1 MPMEGKRMI
10 QSSGSRIRKGNL
22 ERNPGMDAF
31 TYVSLIIMAVITMT
45 PILWG
50 LSTSL
55 KEAAEINK
63 FPPVALPSVLDFSS
77 YYKVL
82 FQSNF
87 ITYFVNSIVVTVLCV
102 IISTIIAAHAAYAI
116 SRFNIRFKNQI
127 MFGILMTSMVPTVA
141 LLIPLYILSV
151 KAGLYNTHFL
161 LILIYTS
168 WRTPILT
175 WILKGFFDKSPVEI
189 EEAARVDGCSKL
201 MIFYRIV
208 LPISKAG
215 IISAALLSS
224 VYVWNDFLVSF
235 TFTTKE
241 ELRMISIGLYNY
253 ITQYGVQW
261 GELMAAVMISII
273 PIIILFVSMQ
283 SKFVEGLAAGAVKG

>member
-1 MPMEGKRMI
+1 MKEKALPKHPT
-10 QSSGSRIRKGNL
+10 SKL
-22 ERNPGMDAF
+22 ERNIPMSMF
-31 TYVSLIIMAVITMT
+31 TYIVLLLMAVITLT

-50 LSTSL
+50 LSTSI
-55 KEAAEINK
+55 KIDSEINK
-63 FPPVALPSVLDFSS
+63 FPPTVIPSVFNPAN
-77 YYKVL
+77 YFKVL

-87 ITYFVNSIVVTVLCV
+87 PTYFLNSIFVTAVCV
-102 IISTIIAAHAAYAI
+102 IVSTIIAAHAAYAI
-116 SRFNIRFKNQI
+116 ARFNIKFKNQI

-141 LLIPLYILSV
+141 LLIPLYIMSV
-151 KAGLYNTHFL
+151 KVHLYNTHFL
-161 LILIYTS
+161 LILIYTA

-175 WILKGFFDKSPVEI
+175 WILRGFFEKSPKEI
-189 EEAARVDGCSKL
+189 EEAATVDGCSRI

-208 LPISKAG
+208 LPVSQAG
-215 IISAALLSS
+215 IVSTALLSS

-241 ELRMISIGLYNY
+241 SLRMISIGLYNY
-253 ITQYGVQW
+253 ITQYGIQW

-273 PIIILFVSMQ
+273 PIIIMFVCLQ